1 MKKSESI
8 IELAKALA
16 KFQGEVKQPKKDKS
30 NPFFKST
37 YVDLAGVV
45 DAITETSSKNGLS
58 FMQHALTGDN
68 GEVGVITIVLHES
81 GEYIESSPIFAKPMK
96 PGPQEVGSVLTYLKR
111 YSLASA
117 FGITSEVDD
126 DGENGMSRS
135 SNQQSSYQQ
144 NNYRQQQPKQ
154 QTNSDNISDAQTKAL
169 KAKLSNISK
178 NTGVDAKNV
187 YVGALKTLNI
197 PESLN
202 TKDLS
207 KAQATK
213 LIAHL
218 AEKEKEFAS

>member
-1 MKKSESI
+1 MKKSETI
-8 IELAKALA
+8 GELAKALA

-45 DAITETSSKNGLS
+45 DAITETASKNGIS

-68 GEVGVITIVLHES
+68 GEVGIVTIVLHES
-81 GEYIESSPIFAKPMK
+81 GEYIESSPIFAKPTK

-126 DGENGMSRS
+126 DGENGMARG
-135 SNQQSSYQQ
+135 SNQQNNQ
-144 NNYRQQQPKQ
+144 NNYRQQQPPKQ
-154 QTNSDNISDAQTKAL
+154 QANSNNISDAQIKAM
-169 KAKLSNISK
+169 KAKLNNLNK
-178 NTGVDAKNV
+178 HTGIEMQTIYVDT
-187 YVGALKTLNI
+187 LKQCNI
-197 PESLN
+197 PEQIA

-207 KAQATK
+207 KAQAIKVIT
-213 LIAHL
+213 AL
-218 AEKEKEFAS
+218 AEREAEFV